1 MPNFCL
7 PLPSK
12 RARGT
17 SEVDKNGAKSL
28 NFVCRILQNRAASS
42 AVILGSAA
50 KISLHAAHLHSA
62 LSKCSI
68 ASPLHPKALDFTKK
82 RTAENRTVLEM
93 CRVYLFLS
101 Y

>member
-1 MPNFCL
+1 MPKFCL

-12 RARGT
+12 RPRAT
-17 SEVDKNGAKSL
+17 IEVDKNGEKCL
-28 NFVCRILQNRAASS
+28 DFVYRILQNRAAST

-68 ASPLHPKALDFTKK
+68 ASPLHPKALDFKK

>member
-1 MPNFCL
+1 M
-7 PLPSK
+7 
-12 RARGT
+12 ARGT
-17 SEVDKNGAKSL
+17 SEVDKNRVKYL
-28 NFVCRILQNRAASS
+28 DFVYRIPRNRAASS

-50 KISLHAAHLHSA
+50 KISLHATHLHSA
-62 LSKCSI
+62 LSKCIS

>member
-1 MPNFCL
+1 MPEFCL

-12 RARGT
+12 MARGT
-17 SEVDKNGAKSL
+17 SEVDKNRAKSP
-28 NFVCRILQNRAASS
+28 NFVYRCPRNRTDSS

-68 ASPLHPKALDFTKK
+68 ASPLHPKALDLKK

-93 CRVYLFLS
+93 FRVYLFLS

>member
-1 MPNFCL
+1 MPEFCL
-7 PLPSK
+7 SLPSK
-12 RARGT
+12 RPRAT
-17 SEVDKNGAKSL
+17 IEVDKNRVKYL
-28 NFVCRILQNRAASS
+28 DFVYRILQNRAAST

-68 ASPLHPKALDFTKK
+68 ASPLHPKALDFKK

>member
-1 MPNFCL
+1 MSEFCL
-7 PLPSK
+7 PLPPK
-12 RARGT
+12 RVRAT
-17 SEVDKNGAKSL
+17 IEVDKNRVKYL
-28 NFVCRILQNRAASS
+28 DFVYRILQNRAAST

-62 LSKCSI
+62 LSKCSS